1 MRTIAV
7 GANLGSVTASL
18 MYVLSA
24 LRTFC
29 CRFATLVRMTKTI
42 TIEASQWVWNE
53 KIHLY
58 LQVSDFDLFRK
69 TWLVRSQEEGVGW
82 NHLPSLFQRHPTNF
96 YDILILELI
105 IGFQRRHA

>member
-18 MYVLSA
+18 MFVLSA

-29 CRFATLVRMTKTI
+29 CRFATLVRMAKTI

-69 TWLVRSQEEGVGW
+69 TWLVKSQGEGVGW
-82 NHLPSLFQRHPTNF
+82 NFSPPFCQRHSTNF
-96 YDILILELI
+96 YDTLILELI
-105 IGFQRRHA
+105 SDFQLGHA